1 MVPRDALTLAI
12 DPDHG
17 VRAEATALTRRYGTL
32 DAKDLI
38 RVAAQELFPDRIALV
53 SSFGAESAVLLHLV
67 SEVDPHL
74 PVVFLDTGRLFAETL
89 EYRTALV
96 DRLGLKDVRTVT
108 PKPEKIVSEDP
119 HRALWMTN
127 PDRCCFIRKVEPLQR
142 ALTGFD
148 AWFTGRKRFQGVSR
162 ATLEH
167 FEADGERIKVN
178 PLASWAP
185 DDLKAHADA
194 HDLPEHPLV
203 KKGYPSIG
211 CVPCT
216 SRVSA
221 DEDQRAG
228 RWRGL
233 DKTECGIH
241 EPDLEADGSGI

>member
-17 VRAEATALTRRYGTL
+17 VSAEATALTRRYGTL
-32 DAKDLI
+32 AAKDLI
-38 RVAAQELFPDRIALV
+38 RTAAEDLFPDRIALV

-89 EYRTALV
+89 EYRTKLV

-108 PKPEKIVSEDP
+108 PKPEKVLAEDP

-127 PDRCCFIRKVEPLQR
+127 PDQCCFIRKVEPLQR

-148 AWFTGRKRFQGVSR
+148 AWFTGRKRFQGASR
-162 ATLEH
+162 ATLEA

-178 PLASWAP
+178 PLAAWTP
-185 DDLKAHADA
+185 DDLKAFATT

-203 KKGYPSIG
+203 GKGYPSIG

-216 SRVSA
+216 SKVGA

-228 RWRGL
+228 RWRGM

-241 EPDLEADGSGI
+241 APDFESDGSGI